1 VIKNLKYENPQEQS
15 NLPEIIQKNAFSKLQ
30 DGIFIFVRKKY
41 YFLIYPYP
49 EKNGGK
55 KGINLP
61 KIGVQR
67 KLLFS
72 PDERNKFIQT
82 KLLTEIT
89 HEYLEVY

>member
-49 EKNGGK
+49 EKIWWEEGFQFAKNRGPK
-55 KGINLP
+55 KAT
-61 KIGVQR
+61 
-67 KLLFS
+67 LFS
-72 PDERNKFIQT
+72 
-82 KLLTEIT
+82 
-89 HEYLEVY
+89 